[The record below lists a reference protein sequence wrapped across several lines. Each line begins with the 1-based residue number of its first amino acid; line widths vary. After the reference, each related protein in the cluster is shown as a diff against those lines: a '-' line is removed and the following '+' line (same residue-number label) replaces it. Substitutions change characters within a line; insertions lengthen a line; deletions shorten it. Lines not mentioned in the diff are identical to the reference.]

1 MIPSSSLIA
10 LFNSKC
16 FFCVYVLL
24 VTPRNY
30 EEKVTATLVCT
41 CRIPKHSIMIYDWV
55 AHCQSQTEPPNS
67 SSHIFFQSKLGVTQT
82 IARQLPLAAC
92 TGKVGNMIL
101 KQTLRAANDP
111 VSTFWKW
118 HGLEAIF
125 SSVLVVPCSL
135 LFSLMLRT
143 CLEKDKQGWF
153 FPKALILGWAENQ
166 SWGRQFG
173 QCPFQT
179 SCVLP
184 TLAQQDLVAKCC
196 KHIQLST
203 LLVRWRYWNRCH

>member
-111 VSTFWKW
+111 VALSENGTDWK
-118 HGLEAIF
+118 LSFQVF
-125 SSVLVVPCSL
+125 SWCLVHSCFRWCFGHVWKKINKAGSFQKL
-135 LFSLMLRT
+135 
-143 CLEKDKQGWF
+143 WF
-153 FPKALILGWAENQ
+153 LDEPRIKAEGGNLDNAH
-166 SWGRQFG
+166 S
-173 QCPFQT
+173 
-179 SCVLP
+179 
-184 TLAQQDLVAKCC
+184 K
-196 KHIQLST
+196 
-203 LLVRWRYWNRCH
+203 LLVYCLPWRSKIWLQSVANIFNYLPYW

>member
-1 MIPSSSLIA
+1 MCCFWPRGTMKKRWQPLWFVHAESQSIPSWSMTGSPTASHKLNPQI
-10 LFNSKC
+10 
-16 FFCVYVLL
+16 VLH
-24 VTPRNY
+24 
-30 EEKVTATLVCT
+30 
-41 CRIPKHSIMIYDWV
+41 RIFSN
-55 AHCQSQTEPPNS
+55 QT
-67 SSHIFFQSKLGVTQT
+67 LGVTQT

-125 SSVLVVPCSL
+125 SSVLVVPFSL
-135 LFSLMLRT
+135 LFSLMLWT
-143 CLEKDKQGWF
+143 CLEKNKQGWF

-179 SCVLP
+179 SRVLP